1 MKEIR
6 TLTMVWLALVGLLA
20 LTIGASYLFSGAPSA
35 AAGLGIAAAKAAL
48 IYWFFMQLREERGA
62 VRLVALGVLA
72 WLAVLFLLSGADY
85 LTR

>member
-48 IYWFFMQLREERGA
+48 IYWFFMKLRTEPA
-62 VRLVALGVLA
+62 LIRLFALAILLWIFA
-72 WLAVLFLLSGADY
+72 MMFLGLPVD
-85 LTR
+85 